1 MVIWETKEVW
11 HLTLTGKPK
20 ESKRLTEAIR
30 FEVKLRE
37 GVDVF
42 LAKETHM

>member
-20 ESKRLTEAIR
+20 GSKGLTEEIR
-30 FEVKLRE
+30 FGVKLRE